1 MRFLLVFALICAFL
15 GESRAT
21 TMQQDSIP
29 KRGLGITFGFLNTRF
44 YYDSTEIREA
54 GLQQKLV
61 NFDKKMLKSYNIS
74 QLVAGLGGLSLTL
87 SGGAFLAT
95 ATDGIFATIEKR
107 EGYQNAW
114 QLPTMCVFSGLASL
128 LAMNGGKKSA
138 RNVLNKYNAAK
149 GLTDSKPNIIVA
161 PASSGIGVAIRF

>member
-1 MRFLLVFALICAFL
+1 MRFLLVFALLCAFF

-54 GLQQKLV
+54 GLQQKLL
-61 NFDKKMLKSYNIS
+61 NLDKKMLKLYNLDQVAMGVGGVGVALS
-74 QLVAGLGGLSLTL
+74 AGLLLYSTID
-87 SGGAFLAT
+87 GAYA
-95 ATDGIFATIEKR
+95 ISEKR
-107 EGYQNAW
+107 DGYETAW
-114 QLPTMCVFSGLASL
+114 QLPALSLLLGGISL
-128 LAMNGGKKSA
+128 LAIRGGKSGV
-138 RNVLNKYNAAK
+138 RELLNRYNTAK

-161 PASSGIGVAIRF
+161 PASTGIGVAIRF